1 MALADYQQ
9 LVADI
14 MADQEADVLTGP
26 VRDRAIEQALLRYS
40 ADCLRTVIVD
50 VTWPATGVF
59 GTVPAGWDASA
70 WVKSAEYPVGQSPR
84 RMVHMQAYR
93 TPDGWGLE
101 SMQALP
107 TGAQVRLTYSTA
119 HVVTADEDTVPLVH
133 RLPVAQYAAYLLC
146 HQLATRY
153 SAERETAIGADVSL
167 TETRARAYAARAKE
181 HRSAYY
187 VGIGLADPFSAQGAA
202 ANNLPGAAAGV
213 VSWPSNNP
221 RHRLVQRGGV

>member
-9 LVADI
+9 IVADLVTE
-14 MADQEADVLTGP
+14 QEADVLP
-26 VRDRAIEQALLRYS
+26 AAVRDRAIEQALLRYS

-70 WVKSAEYPVGQSPR
+70 WVKDAEYPVGQSPR

-93 TPDGWGLE
+93 TPEGWGLE

-107 TGAQVRLTYSTA
+107 AGAQVRLTYTA
-119 HVVTADEDTVPLVH
+119 DHVVSADEDTVPLAH

-181 HRSAYY
+181 YRSAYY
-187 VGIGLADPFSAQGAA
+187 VGVGLADPFTAQGSA
-202 ANNLPGAAAGV
+202 ANNLPGAASAV
-213 VSWPSNNP
+213 VSWPSKNP
-221 RHRLVQRGGV
+221 RHRLVQRGGL